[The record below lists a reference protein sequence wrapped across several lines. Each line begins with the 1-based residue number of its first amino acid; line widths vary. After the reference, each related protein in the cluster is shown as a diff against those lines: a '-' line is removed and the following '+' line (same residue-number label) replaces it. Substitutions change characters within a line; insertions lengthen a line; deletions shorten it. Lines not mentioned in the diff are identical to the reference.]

1 LSARCR
7 TASAIAFGI
16 RKRVS
21 KSFYDDGHQEQLS
34 MESAEDMTSKSIQSA
49 SATLSIDLESNELAK
64 MIQSALQPEID
75 ASPADRAAAS
85 ISVEGATLIIEI
97 TAGDFTALRAAMNSY
112 LAWVSGCKMAVES
125 VTDTRQNP

>member
-1 LSARCR
+1 
-7 TASAIAFGI
+7 
-16 RKRVS
+16 
-21 KSFYDDGHQEQLS
+21 
-34 MESAEDMTSKSIQSA
+34 MTSKSIQSA